1 MEHVPIEQPASP
13 QEARWHGKRSVA
25 CSWCVG
31 EADDLLSLEAEVLP
45 TVAADEDTAL
55 RKRVQIELRLM
66 KGYVPGPMVL
76 SAVARVSPPLRWLW
90 AGLDA

>member
-31 EADDLLSLEAEVLP
+31 EAGDLLSLEAEVLP

-55 RKRVQIELRLM
+55 RRECK
-66 KGYVPGPMVL
+66 
-76 SAVARVSPPLRWLW
+76 
-90 AGLDA
+90 